1 MLPFARLLSISSPSS
16 TPIYL
21 QIVSQMIHL
30 IEDGQLQAGQR
41 LPGSRTLADLLKL
54 NRNTVVAA
62 YDELSAQ
69 GWIRQKRGSGTY
81 VSEQIPAQQAR
92 ELSVRRSRSP
102 QSPPIKSLDW
112 LDRSQ
117 PRPETPYQLN
127 DGLPDIRLA
136 PLKELSRE
144 YRRVLTQ
151 RAWRSR
157 LEYGDPQGSGLLRE
171 QLQRYLGE
179 SRGLQF
185 SAEQIMITRG
195 VIMSLYLLAQVLIE
209 SGDGVVVGESTYK
222 TANMSFR
229 QAGAQLLRIPV
240 DEDGL
245 QVEAM
250 ETLCQEHRVKAIYV
264 ASHHHHPTTV
274 PLSASRRLALL
285 NLARRYDFWII
296 EDDYDFMFH
305 YQRNPIL
312 PIASMGAGE
321 RVVYLGSF
329 SKTLAPA
336 LRTGYLVGPAALLKV
351 LARLRRIVDRQG
363 DQILEEAIGL
373 MLQEGSIQRHLRK
386 ALNVYR
392 ARRDAFCRLLE
403 EEIGQAVSFQI
414 PEGGLAVWA
423 HFVERQDL
431 QQLCEECQ
439 KRGLFISTG
448 AYYHFDNQPANKT
461 RLGFA
466 YHTEEELGEAVQ
478 ILKRALHAQ
487 NRP

>member
-1 MLPFARLLSISSPSS
+1 MLPFARLLSISSRSS

-30 IEDGQLQAGQR
+30 IEEGQLQAGQR
-41 LPGSRTLADLLKL
+41 LPGSRTLAELLQL
-54 NRNTVVAA
+54 NRNTIVAA
-62 YDELSAQ
+62 YDELAAQ
-69 GWIRQKRGSGTY
+69 GWIRQERGSGTY
-81 VSEQIPAQQAR
+81 VSEQIPAQQVR
-92 ELSVRRSRSP
+92 ELGVRRSRSS
-102 QSPPIKSLDW
+102 QSPPFKSLNW
-112 LDRSQ
+112 IDRSQ
-117 PRPETPYQLN
+117 TRPQTPYQLN

-157 LEYGDPQGSGLLRE
+157 LEYGDPQGNGLLRE
-171 QLQRYLGE
+171 QLRRYLGE

-185 SAEQIMITRG
+185 LAEQIMITRG

-209 SGDGVVVGESTYK
+209 PGDAVVVGESTYK
-222 TANMSFR
+222 TANMSFL
-229 QAGAQLLRIPV
+229 QAGAQLLRLPV
-240 DEDGL
+240 DENGL
-245 QVEAM
+245 RIEELEA
-250 ETLCQEHRVKAIYV
+250 LCRQNRVKAIYV

-274 PLSASRRLALL
+274 PLSASRRVALL
-285 NLARRYDFWII
+285 DLARRYDFWII

-312 PIASMGAGE
+312 PIASMGASE

-336 LRTGYLVGPAALLKV
+336 LRTGYLVGPPALLEV
-351 LARLRRIVDRQG
+351 LGRLRRLVDRQG

-386 ALNVYR
+386 ALNIYR
-392 ARRDAFCRLLE
+392 TRRDVFCRLLR
-403 EEIGQAVSFQI
+403 EEIGEAVSFQV

-431 QQLCEECQ
+431 QEVCEECLQ
-439 KRGLFISTG
+439 RGLFLSSG
-448 AYYHFDNQPANKT
+448 AYYQFDNQPDNKT

-466 YHTEEELGEAVQ
+466 YHTEEELGVAVQ
-478 ILKRALHAQ
+478 ILKMALQA
-487 NRP
+487 